1 MAGNILVV
9 DDDPKVLEILEKTLK
24 NKGHDVAVARD
35 AEEALGHYK
44 ARMPDMV
51 ILDIMLPDMDGRDL
65 LKIMRS
71 VPGVDEVPA
80 LFVSANSD
88 PETRVNAL
96 NCGADDFLVKPFSL
110 QEFNAKVIKVLGSY
124 ESTRA
129 LTDRAEELE
138 SEVSEKRASNKQVNR
153 ELKRQL
159 LAMRTLFDVSQDLNK
174 GLDLDEMVSGFA
186 LTVVGELQTSAM
198 ALFTVKR
205 ERDDSFCFQGGKGI
219 DRDRMSDLTLKTD
232 SEFAQWL
239 KSDPR
244 PQRLVEGKNQ
254 EGVRALPDA
263 RLATFEYV
271 TAILVKR
278 ELKGMV
284 FIGPRLSD
292 KEYMPSELDMLQ
304 SLCNSVGIGLDNAR
318 LFRELQ
324 RTYLSTVKALV
335 SIIEAK
341 DPYTKGHTERVA
353 DYTIALG
360 HKMRFPKD
368 ALRDLAFG
376 AVLHDIG
383 KLVVYERVLNKP
395 GRLTDDEWESMK
407 QHPSIGAAIIENM
420 EFLAGTAALVR
431 HHHESYDGSG
441 YPDGLEGENIPLGA
455 RVISVADSYDAMTT
469 DRSYRKALSSEIAL
483 ETLKQKAGTQYDAI
497 VVEYFVELIEVDG
510 FVPHKRR
517 DYVVTEEL

>member
-24 NKGHDVAVARD
+24 KKGHEVEVAHD

-44 ARMPDMV
+44 VRIPDMV
-51 ILDIMLPDMDGRDL
+51 ILDIVLPDMDGRDL

-71 VPGVDEVPA
+71 VPGVDDVPA

-129 LTDRAEELE
+129 LVERTEELE
-138 SEVSEKRASNKQVNR
+138 SEVSEKRASNEQINR
-153 ELKRQL
+153 ELKKQL
-159 LAMRTLFDVSQDLNK
+159 LAMRTLFGVSHDLNR
-174 GLDLDEMVSGFA
+174 GLDLDEMINGFA
-186 LTVVGELQTSAM
+186 LTLVGELQTSAM
-198 ALFTVKR
+198 AIFTVKR
-205 ERDDSFCFQGGKGI
+205 ERDESFCLQGAKGM
-219 DRDRMSDLTLKTD
+219 DRDRLSDLVLRSD
-232 SEFAQWL
+232 SEFSQWL

-244 PQRLVEGKNQ
+244 PQRLVGGENQ
-254 EGVRALPDA
+254 EGVRAFPDA
-263 RLATFEYV
+263 RLAMFEYV
-271 TAILVKR
+271 TPILVKR

-292 KEYMPSELDMLQ
+292 KAYTSSELDMFQ
-304 SLCNSVGIGLDNAR
+304 SLCNSAAIGLDNAR

-324 RTYLSTVKALV
+324 NTYLSTVKALV

-353 DYTIALG
+353 DYTVALG
-360 HKMRFPKD
+360 HKMRLPKD
-368 ALRDLAFG
+368 AIRDLAFG

-395 GRLTDDEWESMK
+395 GQLNDDEWESMK
-407 QHPSIGAAIIENM
+407 QHPSIGATIIENM
-420 EFLAGTAALVR
+420 EFLAGTVALVR

-441 YPDGLEGENIPLGA
+441 YPDGLKGENIPLGA
-455 RVISVADSYDAMTT
+455 RIISVADSYDAMTT
-469 DRSYRKALSSEIAL
+469 DRSYRKALSSEISS
-483 ETLKQKAGTQYDAI
+483 QVAGDFPIQCGI
-497 VVEYFVELIEVDG
+497 PIS
-510 FVPHKRR
+510 
-517 DYVVTEEL
+517 